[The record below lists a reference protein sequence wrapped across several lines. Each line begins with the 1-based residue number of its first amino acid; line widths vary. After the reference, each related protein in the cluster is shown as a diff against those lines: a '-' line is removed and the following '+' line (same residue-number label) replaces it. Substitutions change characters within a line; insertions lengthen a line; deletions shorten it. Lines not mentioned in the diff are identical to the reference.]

1 MQVLKQNP
9 TNFYAELT
17 VTTREL
23 AQFSGSKGLAGLKAA
38 TSPLVVQ
45 VFLSKAIYKCVDTF
59 KVGQKMD
66 KADLM
71 ETAQIVMNDYYYLK
85 PEEIKF
91 VLEGAK
97 RGEYGQVF
105 NRVDLPVVLG
115 WFRSYDEKRSQ
126 IAINKNVQQNTEHKK
141 DHLGLPTLDEVKAV
155 HEKMKA
161 PDYSEPKTEGE
172 KVNDRVRVW
181 VKEFIDKSI
190 NEKGIYYIELDGKKM
205 DQNEYLEYKIMNTV
219 K

>member
-1 MQVLKQNP
+1 MQVLTKNP

-38 TSPLVVQ
+38 TSPLIVQ

-91 VLEGAK
+91 ILEGAK
-97 RGEYGQVF
+97 RGDYGQVF

-161 PDYSEPKTEGE
+161 PDYEAPKTEGQKVHEMVKVYKEEFTE
-172 KVNDRVRVW
+172 KA
-181 VKEFIDKSI
+181 I
-190 NEKGIYYIELDGKKM
+190 NEKGIYYVTIEGKKL
-205 DQNEYLEYKIMNTV
+205 DLNEYLEYKILNTV